1 MLKYQI
7 TIGTNTW
14 IPLSLQS
21 SCTAYDIES
30 SETSHIAPEKDD
42 CHFLYHFTPPKQ
54 RDLLLHQCTCQSK
67 DWSETSRKKTR
78 ERERERE
85 SVCVCEGTLR
95 YPVPTRHRCFGEP
108 WSRGRVFKL
117 LLWEYH
123 QTLNL
128 ESTTP
133 LPPPPSVT
141 YFPLTFLLLLLLF
154 FNSYWLRHHHYHG
167 WSCPHLVYCTQKIP
181 TQFLPSVSA
190 RSVRRRSSSSSHA
203 EELRKALGVECLRQI
218 SSNSSTISS
227 NFSPSISSSSFNFT
241 ASFTEFIIH
250 WACDSRLVG
259 VFMKM
264 RF

>member
-7 TIGTNTW
+7 TIGTNTRT
-14 IPLSLQS
+14 PLSLIQS

-85 SVCVCEGTLR
+85 RASVCMCVCVCVCEGTLR

-117 LLWEYH
+117 LMWEYH

-133 LPPPPSVT
+133 PPPPPPPSVT
-141 YFPLTFLLLLLLF
+141 YFPLTFLLLLLLLRRRLFF

-167 WSCPHLVYCTQKIP
+167 WSCTHLVYCTRKIP
-181 TQFLPSVSA
+181 TQFLASVSA
-190 RSVRRRSSSSSHA
+190 RSVRRRRSSSHA
-203 EELRKALGVECLRQI
+203 EELRKALGVECSRQI
-218 SSNSSTISS
+218 SSNS
-227 NFSPSISSSSFNFT
+227 
-241 ASFTEFIIH
+241 
-250 WACDSRLVG
+250 
-259 VFMKM
+259 
-264 RF
+264 